1 MAPSPVLLEQ
11 HKMIVKEKNK
21 LRKPAVEKMRRDRIN
36 SSIEQLKVL
45 LEKEFHKQQPNV
57 KLEKADILE
66 MAVAYL
72 KQHTLPTINNMVHHN
87 HHLDMKFKD
96 GYSSCFNEVLSFLSL
111 QPKQRTTEIR
121 LMNHFKPNEAVSV
134 SSVPPSRYNQAKQAD
149 LSNSSPLWRPW

>member
-1 MAPSPVLLEQ
+1 MAPSTVFPEQ
-11 HKMIVKEKNK
+11 HKGIPKEKNK

-45 LEKEFHKQQPNV
+45 LEKEFHRQQPNV

-72 KQHTLPTINNMVHHN
+72 KQHGLPKTNNMVHHN
-87 HHLDMKFKD
+87 LDMKFKD
-96 GYSSCFNEVLSFLSL
+96 GYSTCFNEVLSFLSL

-121 LMNHFKPNEAVSV
+121 LMDHFKSNEVVSV
-134 SSVPPSRYNQAKQAD
+134 PSVPPTRHNQAKQAE
-149 LSNSSPLWRPW
+149 LSNSSSLWRPW